1 MPGEKFPGPMPDL
14 EQMLFFAR
22 SPNGWSQVGQPL
34 LLEDFSLSV
43 QANPIATRS
52 HLSLTVKNPQENQ
65 VEAVMQ
71 MPIPPGAA
79 VTRTV
84 LHVGDRLMDGVFVTR
99 QRAEMVYGAIT
110 SKRRDP
116 ALLTWS
122 GPEWIHL
129 RVFPVDGHNTRTVEL
144 EWIEPTATS
153 DDGAW
158 YRLPVIANRGQNP
171 MRPTSITVNGSTIP
185 TQGQPWLHIS
195 LEKPQSK
202 VAQSPG
208 NPHRYFFSPSGGAHR
223 PASPSLLFLADTSST
238 MTATDRIKQ
247 HKAITLLLD
256 SLTQEARITLLAVD
270 WTIKEITNQE
280 TPDGVRAKLN
290 ELDEVPSAGALDL
303 EKVLLA
309 ASTRANLIHANR
321 IVFFGRGRDGFQG
334 DSMAAPLGR
343 LFASGQT
350 LVAVGIS
357 DHSPLHSIV
366 QTGGKALSWNETVHD
381 SVPILSLLERT
392 PPSLNLADAE
402 TSLPLE
408 TVTGQTRWLTRF
420 LGPAPEGIGTADA
433 HDLETLWARAR
444 IPCTSSRLR
453 CDEGIRYQVLT
464 PFTSILV
471 LESQADYER
480 WNIAL
485 PNSADRKLGQ
495 ENTATEAGANNEHSI
510 GDFPTGGLSGQRGSF
525 PQLIPSHPRV
535 NGSLD
540 KETIRRI
547 IRRHTHEVMDCYE
560 DQLSR
565 TPDFEG
571 SVSVLF
577 TIANSGK
584 VVLSRVESST
594 INNRWVEDCI
604 VVTVR
609 NWKFPKS
616 FDGRESTVGYSFILS
631 PGRWDRNNDFFETG
645 IGRNFEQ
652 QWENASTSLSGKN
665 ICSERSNK
673 MAALAQTLRMT
684 RVAASTWQVVR
695 RRLVVHSPVKA
706 FLLAADILRQDGNFE
721 DAQRLL
727 SEAIPLK
734 PDAVANE
741 FGRLGNMVDMDRI
754 AQISLR
760 RNRCEPLKVRSLL
773 PNPAP

>member
-1 MPGEKFPGPMPDL
+1 
-14 EQMLFFAR
+14 
-22 SPNGWSQVGQPL
+22 
-34 LLEDFSLSV
+34 
-43 QANPIATRS
+43 
-52 HLSLTVKNPQENQ
+52 VKNPQENQ
-65 VEAVMQ
+65 VEAVIQ
-71 MPIPPGAA
+71 MPMPPGAA

-84 LHVGDRLMDGVFVTR
+84 LYIGDRLMDGVFVTR
-99 QRAEMVYGAIT
+99 QRAEIVYGAIT
-110 SKRRDP
+110 SRRRDP

-185 TQGQPWLHIS
+185 TQGQPWLNIS

-208 NPHRYFFSPSGGAHR
+208 NPHRYFFSPSGGEHR

-256 SLTQEARITLLAVD
+256 SLTKEARITLLAVD
-270 WTIKEITNQE
+270 WTLKEITSQE

-303 EKVLLA
+303 EKVLLT
-309 ASTRANLIHANR
+309 ASTRANLIHANH
-321 IVFFGRGRDGFQG
+321 IVFFGHGRDGFQG

-350 LVAVGIS
+350 LVAVGVS

-366 QTGGKALSWNETVHD
+366 QTGGKALSWNETVQD
-381 SVPILSLLERT
+381 SVHILSLLERT
-392 PPSLNLADAE
+392 PPSLNLSDAE

-420 LGPAPEGIGTADA
+420 LGPAPKGVGTADA

-485 PNSADRKLGQ
+485 PNSADSKIGQ
-495 ENTATEAGANNEHSI
+495 EKAATETGENREPII
-510 GDFPTGGLSGQRGSF
+510 GRFPTGGLSGQRGSY
-525 PQLIPSHPRV
+525 PQLITRQLRV
-535 NGSLD
+535 NGSLE
-540 KETIRRI
+540 KGI
-547 IRRHTHEVMDCYE
+547 IRRFIQRHTREVLDCYK

-565 TPDFEG
+565 IPELEG

-577 TIANSGK
+577 IIANSGE
-584 VVLSRVESST
+584 VVASRVESST
-594 INNRWVEDCI
+594 VNNRWVEDCI

-616 FDGRESTVGYSFILS
+616 SDGGESMVSQTFFLF
-631 PGRWDRNNDFFETG
+631 PGKRGRNPDFFETG
-645 IGRNFEQ
+645 IGRNCEQ
-652 QWENASTSLSGKN
+652 QWENPSTSLSSMDVSN
-665 ICSERSNK
+665 ERSNK
-673 MAALAQTLRMT
+673 MAALAQALGMT
-684 RVAASTWQVVR
+684 RLAASTWQVVR
-695 RRLVVHSPVKA
+695 RRLDDSSPVKA
-706 FLLAADILRQDGNFE
+706 FLLAADILRQDGNLE
-721 DAQRLL
+721 DAQRIL

-741 FGRLGNMVDMDRI
+741 YCRWGNMVDVDRI
-754 AQISLR
+754 AQVSLR